1 MKVMKKLFYVL
12 SVFAF
17 CATAF
22 AQKQDAVSVTKV
34 EFKQV
39 QQGQIMLSAGE
50 WTRVA
55 IELMGNEN
63 QDKKANNDKFIRDV
77 DVTLTL
83 VYRDEMAKNKKS
95 ADSLM
100 VFKNKARLFAI
111 KVKEKTVVVFYIPFE
126 AKEIY
131 RLRKDP
137 FAWSIDLSVG
147 GTPIELSK
155 QNYKTLLSKVLCKGS
170 DIKKIYDNYQK
181 FVQSG
186 ASANENVLMN
196 LSQAPFNVQEYEYR
210 INPSQCRYI
219 PTYINAK

>member
-111 KVKEKTVVVFYIPFE
+111 KVKEKTVVVIHDGY
-126 AKEIY
+126 
-131 RLRKDP
+131 
-137 FAWSIDLSVG
+137 
-147 GTPIELSK
+147 
-155 QNYKTLLSKVLCKGS
+155 
-170 DIKKIYDNYQK
+170 
-181 FVQSG
+181 
-186 ASANENVLMN
+186 
-196 LSQAPFNVQEYEYR
+196 
-210 INPSQCRYI
+210 
-219 PTYINAK
+219 